1 MESLP
6 FISFMFFCIGCSLF
20 ESNPCAQNVLPKGV
34 SVRVAIV
41 NCARH
46 FRAFEGR
53 LVGEDVLLG
62 RSNTQTLYKVVSC
75 RNIYCIFQTWSV
87 WDMVV
92 MWQSCGICSE
102 MLRIKQGK
110 HIIQMFKP
118 KLRGKCR
125 RVPCHS
131 DVRPHHLIVLSAM
144 PEIGNEIKS
153 MIIQMPCWV
162 LIIDGL

>member
-1 MESLP
+1 MCPE
-6 FISFMFFCIGCSLF
+6 
-20 ESNPCAQNVLPKGV
+20 CASQKEFRSGWPLSTAPAIFVRSKDAW
-34 SVRVAIV
+34 SVRMCCSAVATPRRSI
-41 NCARH
+41 RWFH
-46 FRAFEGR
+46 
-53 LVGEDVLLG
+53 VG
-62 RSNTQTLYKVVSC
+62 
-75 RNIYCIFQTWSV
+75 IYTVYSRTWSV

-92 MWQSCGICSE
+92 MWRRVD
-102 MLRIKQGK
+102 MLGDAKIKQGK

-153 MIIQMPCWV
+153 MIIQMPC
-162 LIIDGL
+162 GF